1 MGGFRKNHKGY
12 FGVDTMNKIFKV
24 IWNNAKHCYVVASE
38 LAKGYSRGGG
48 SRTIRRAM
56 VTLGVVAA
64 VYVAAGSVLAANS
77 GGHLDGNNYIG
88 DSPYNVTIDSD
99 VNGYVY
105 GHKENSEKVEEASVT
120 MTGGWVHYHVYGG
133 YSSSGA
139 ATSNSVTISDGTI
152 GYSGGGS
159 SYGGNVYG
167 GYSVSG
173 NSNSNSVN
181 ISGEFTLIRQS
192 VCGGYSSHGAANSNS
207 VIISGG
213 SINKYV

>member
-1 MGGFRKNHKGY
+1 
-12 FGVDTMNKIFKV
+12 MNKIFKV

-120 MTGGWVHYHVYGG
+120 MTGGTVNWAVGGYSNLDEALNNSVNISDVTIGYDVYGG
-133 YSSSGA
+133 YSPSVNA
-139 ATSNSVTISDGTI
+139 ASNSVSINGETTVRD
-152 GYSGGGS
+152 
-159 SYGGNVYG
+159 VYG
-167 GYSVSG
+167 GFSQFGKAV
-173 NSNSNSVN
+173 SNSVN
-181 ISGEFTLIRQS
+181 ISSGTVNWAI
-192 VCGGYSSHGAANSNS
+192 GGYSDLDEVQNNS
-207 VIISGG
+207 VNIMTEP
-213 SINKYV
+213 